1 MNEAKNRF
9 EILVSRIKTHP
20 IMTLLIGLGAIVIAL
35 SSFTDAAKNLLSL
48 VDQETRPDIYAQW
61 KADVTYDW
69 PGARYTETFT
79 FGGEGDAMNGTAS
92 FLGRKVGILEATLRE
107 KNLQFITR
115 TRAFSGDTVKE
126 MVHHYQGTVVGDE
139 IKFIMQTE
147 GDFSEHVPIQF
158 IAKKVP
164 KATEK

>member
-1 MNEAKNRF
+1 MNEPKNRF
-9 EILVSRIKTHP
+9 DSLVSRIKTHP
-20 IMTLLIGLGAIVIAL
+20 IMTSLIGLGAIVIAL

-48 VDQETRPDIYAQW
+48 VNQETRADIYAQW

-79 FGGEGDAMNGTAS
+79 FSGEGDAVNGTAS

-126 MVHHYQGTVVGDE
+126 MVHRYHGTVVGDE

-147 GDFSEHVPIQF
+147 GGFSEHIPIEF
-158 IAKKVP
+158 TAKKVP
-164 KATEK
+164 NALEK